1 MGRSRLEY
9 SAGFTLLELT
19 LSTALGVALLG
30 AFFVGFQ
37 GLMQA
42 IRLVADESRGS
53 AQVSEVLDT
62 MAREIDQASVPP
74 VVNDF
79 DIDFM
84 VGIRN
89 VKYRL
94 VASSPTASGDAWIE
108 RQQDGGN
115 WVRIGP
121 RGVLANLHPFQ
132 GVIKSAN
139 NTDVGGYNPVPF
151 FVLISSVIG
160 PGPAGHTPQ
169 LTIHAVVQ
177 PNLEAPVRYV
187 RAVSTPRILN

>member
-1 MGRSRLEY
+1 MGRSRQEY

-42 IRLVADESRGS
+42 IRLVADETRGS

-62 MAREIDQASVPP
+62 MAREIDQASVLNT
-74 VVNDF
+74 VNDF

-84 VGIRN
+84 VGTLN

-94 VASSPTASGDAWIE
+94 VASAPTASGDAWIE

-132 GVIKSAN
+132 GVIKTAN

-151 FVLISSVIG
+151 FVSISSVAG
-160 PGPAGHTPQ
+160 PGPAGHTLQ
-169 LTIHAVVQ
+169 LTTHAVVQ